1 MFVLNGNVTVS
12 ESHIVL
18 YQGQWIPV
26 RDHFLAQELHEY
38 AEPFLYCLNTST
50 KEIVINDITFTDWD
64 EIYNKSLTAVI
75 NAIPQNIFIKDENSK
90 KANIHRHLDVGFES
104 NTIIYLADGSNK
116 NIKDICINDKLSTR
130 GIVYGIVEIEKDT
143 ILGNLNAEERNEENE
158 EKVLY
163 HLLVSNKIF
172 ETKGKIIND
181 YNDKIDSI
189 LKIKKL
195 SNEYV

>member
-1 MFVLNGNVTVS
+1 
-12 ESHIVL
+12 
-18 YQGQWIPV
+18 
-26 RDHFLAQELHEY
+26 
-38 AEPFLYCLNTST
+38 
-50 KEIVINDITFTDWD
+50 
-64 EIYNKSLTAVI
+64 
-75 NAIPQNIFIKDENSK
+75 
-90 KANIHRHLDVGFES
+90 
-104 NTIIYLADGSNK
+104 
-116 NIKDICINDKLSTR
+116 LSTR

-143 ILGNLNAEERNEENE
+143 ILGNLNTEEKNEENE

-172 ETKGKIIND
+172 ETKGKIISD